1 MNPLVTEPASL
12 VDLLIHGD
20 ELCRDLLIH
29 GDELCRVSPG
39 LAGDAIRLYLADAF

>member
-1 MNPLVTEPASL
+1 MNPLATEPASL
-12 VDLLIHGD
+12 V
-20 ELCRDLLIH
+20 DLLIH